1 MRIEGKK
8 HKDQLQI
15 LFQEIFPNSFQ
26 MGNPFFLLRTNIFFF
41 ICHLGKIREENGRF
55 ELQHDKHKFCYLNT
69 NPSENVFF
77 PIEMFKL

>member
-26 MGNPFFLLRTNIFFF
+26 MGNPFFLLRTNIFFLSV
-41 ICHLGKIREENGRF
+41 IWVKLEKKMG
-55 ELQHDKHKFCYLNT
+55 DLNSNMTST
-69 NPSENVFF
+69 NFA
-77 PIEMFKL
+77 I